1 MHFLKSV
8 IKSLCQ
14 VTQKKNDFAWDTE
27 QHQVFEQI
35 KQETAHAVAIGPVWA
50 RQDVKNMLKYALH
63 HS

>member
-1 MHFLKSV
+1 M
-8 IKSLCQ
+8 
-14 VTQKKNDFAWDTE
+14 TQKKNDFAWDTE